1 MITPE
6 VSPFF
11 KAEPTLIHPFTLQ
24 HIFSMAPH
32 VWCHL
37 ATLLASRSAQNKPV
51 GPHYG
56 IPLVFIALKSWSFG
70 RAQPPAHMLA
80 KPKGARA
87 NADEEVLRYFISPA
101 AVLGNWIRGSR
112 SVPLVWPYWI
122 WWGKLVAL
130 VGDLAIRLRSGNGGK
145 L

>member
-11 KAEPTLIHPFTLQ
+11 KAEPILILPFTLQ

-37 ATLLASRSAQNKPV
+37 ATLLASCSAQNKPV

-56 IPLVFIALKSWSFG
+56 ILLVFIALKSWSFG

-80 KPKGARA
+80 KPNGARA

-101 AVLGNWIRGSR
+101 AVPGNWIRGSR
-112 SVPLVWPYWI
+112 SVPLVWSYWI